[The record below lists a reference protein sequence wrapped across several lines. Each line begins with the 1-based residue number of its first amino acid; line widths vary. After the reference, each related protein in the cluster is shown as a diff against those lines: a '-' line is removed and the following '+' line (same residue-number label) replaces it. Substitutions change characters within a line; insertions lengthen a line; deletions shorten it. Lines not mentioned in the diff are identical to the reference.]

1 MNILAILVPISG
13 VIALLFALGYA
24 LSINKKSPGN
34 ERMREIADAI
44 STGAKAFL
52 FSEYKI
58 LIVFV
63 LLLFAAIMLLI
74 NTATAVCFV
83 IGAVFSTLA
92 RGLFGV
98 SYILYPIHGKLQQQ
112 MIVELADKRANRL
125 QEQNL
130 MGNSNKD

>member
-52 FSEYKI
+52 FSEYK
-58 LIVFV
+58 
-63 LLLFAAIMLLI
+63 
-74 NTATAVCFV
+74 NTHCVRSSSF
-83 IGAVFSTLA
+83 
-92 RGLFGV
+92 R
-98 SYILYPIHGKLQQQ
+98 
-112 MIVELADKRANRL
+112 
-125 QEQNL
+125 
-130 MGNSNKD
+130 SNYAFN